1 MLKLR
6 LITICTFLFSGFAAL
21 AQTDSTDEGKLT
33 LSGYIDS
40 YYLTSV
46 KGNPSG
52 NLMGNQQDI
61 IPGSISPTSPNG
73 VGILGGAPAG
83 RAFDRLTNQ
92 FALGLV
98 QLKAMYSNKKSDMV
112 IDLTFGPNA
121 ELGNFGNSLGGAGSY
136 KPANAYQ
143 NSLYGSGISI
153 KQAYWTYK
161 ATSKLSFTVGQFG
174 THIGY
179 EVIDAPVNYHYSLSN
194 LFNNGPFYHIGAKA
208 NYAFTD
214 KVGLMVGVVNN
225 WDAMT
230 DWKKQKSFIAQLFLK
245 PADGFNVYLN
255 YIGGFNDDPYKV
267 NVAPSVAGSTVPSS
281 NAANVIIGKA
291 SRHLWDLTTG
301 YQITDKFYL
310 GVNAAW
316 GMYTGDSTFK
326 ANAKSARIGAGNS
339 KDTSATFLSWGGI
352 AVYANY
358 QINDVL
364 GIGARFEHFQDKYF
378 VRYLGAT
385 NNSLTITAPI
395 TLANGHLIVKPEF
408 RLDTSPSKFGEKI
421 LANGTKENIYYYETR
436 NINSDGGYKSS
447 MNQMTLGCA
456 FIYKY

>member
-52 NLMGNQQDI
+52 NLMGNQQD
-61 IPGSISPTSPNG
+61 
-73 VGILGGAPAG
+73 VILGGYPAA

-98 QLKAMYSNKKSDMV
+98 QFKAMYSNKKSDMV

-121 ELGNFGNSLGGAGSY
+121 ELGNFGNQHNFGAGGFSPSNY
-136 KPANAYQ
+136 YQ
-143 NSLYGSGISI
+143 QSLYGSGISI

-208 NYAFTD
+208 NYAFSD
-214 KVGLMVGVVNN
+214 KVGLMAGVVNN

-230 DWKKQKSFIAQLFLK
+230 DWKKQKSIIAQLYLK
-245 PADGFNVYLN
+245 PVDKWNVYIN
-255 YIGGFNDDPYKV
+255 YIGGFNDDGFKSNDSIAGGTIP
-267 NVAPSVAGSTVPSS
+267 NVYYPSYAFGG
-281 NAANVIIGKA
+281 GKY

-301 YQITDKFYL
+301 FQITDKFYI

-326 ANAKSARIGAGNS
+326 ANAKSTRIGAGNS
-339 KDTSATFLSWGGI
+339 KDTSATFLPWGGI
-352 AVYANY
+352 AVYVNY

-364 GIGARFEHFQDKYF
+364 GIGARLEHFQDKYF

-408 RLDTSPSKFGEKI
+408 RMDVSPTSFGEKT
-421 LANGTKENIYYYETR
+421 LANGSTESIHYYETR